1 MVASHSPTGTAGA
14 VVDLPVNS
22 PVNEDV
28 LTELDAV
35 DGPGNQAANE
45 HNGQDDWP
53 YSYLVWK
60 AALEKIANTKAKT
73 Q

>member
-1 MVASHSPTGTAGA
+1 MVASQSPTGTADV

-22 PVNEDV
+22 PINEGV

-35 DGPGNQAANE
+35 DGTGNQAANE
-45 HNGQDDWP
+45 HSGQDDWP

-60 AALEKIANTKAKT
+60 AALEKFANTKAKT